1 MAESFSNTTPSD
13 RTTIRRLLDHLAP
26 LKVKVA
32 TFHLESA
39 ICRSRRSTSSWRAW
53 EIDGRREEMW
63 DRTVVCKS
71 HYYHRHI
78 ERITTRNYVARTR
91 SRPLFLPIRQTPA
104 HTRYVRPILAPSSNA
119 TVKWWNYQAFRS
131 QFGSCTNPP
140 NTRLPVCRSGCP
152 TTIFRNRSSPLLRSS
167 ITASSNRFR

>member
-104 HTRYVRPILAPSSNA
+104 HTRYVRPILTPSSNA

-140 NTRLPVCRSGCP
+140 NTRLPVCSSGCP